1 MRSSELFGHSSPMA
15 TSYSA
20 VTIPVTPG
28 ICRMYSR
35 GIGSSGP
42 NQRKVICIGSR
53 GSHDEVVDGARPV
66 LRTRSQD
73 GRGKAWL
80 VGRIGEMLRLERKP
94 GTIPQRDTAFAGDG
108 AVEKVAGIALDAR
121 LGRMDVQP

>member
-1 MRSSELFGHSSPMA
+1 MRSRERFGHSSPMA

-53 GSHDEVVDGARPV
+53 GSHDEMVDGPRAV
-66 LRTRSQD
+66 LGTGSQD
-73 GRGKAWL
+73 GRRKTRL
-80 VGRIGEMLRLERKP
+80 VGGVREVLRLERET
-94 GTIPQRDTAFAGDG
+94 GTIPEGDTTLPGHR
-108 AVEKVAGIALDAR
+108 AVEEV
-121 LGRMDVQP
+121 